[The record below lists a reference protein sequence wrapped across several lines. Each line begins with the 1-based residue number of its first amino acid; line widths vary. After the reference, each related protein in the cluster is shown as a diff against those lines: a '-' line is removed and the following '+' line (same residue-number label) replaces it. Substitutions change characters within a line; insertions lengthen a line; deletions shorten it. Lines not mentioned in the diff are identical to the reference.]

1 MQKNRSSTHKYSMR
15 MVLFNR
21 EAGNLYCQCH
31 VLTANISS
39 GSCMVMQSILIWMV
53 FPADLSV
60 GLSVK
65 LSSMGWIEWMADL
78 QARDIYMF
86 LVKLWFRYLQYN
98 LLCIID
104 SLIQHIKQL
113 VEYILAKGVRCLW
126 WLIVG
131 HGGEEWALSPR
142 QARRGVSESA
152 KRQEQPWP

>member
-1 MQKNRSSTHKYSMR
+1 MR

-21 EAGNLYCQCH
+21 EAGHLYCQRH

-53 FPADLSV
+53 FPADPSV

-65 LSSMGWIEWMADL
+65 LSSMGWTEWMADL
-78 QARDIYMF
+78 RAREIYF
-86 LVKLWFRYLQYN
+86 FSQTLSQLVKQYN

-152 KRQEQPWP
+152 RRQEQPWP